1 MAKLV
6 NLNISNN
13 TKYNTQI
20 KSEELDVPHPTDGAN
35 LLTNQAHST
44 LNRSRLKETRN
55 TNYNTQLKSQTH
67 PVNPRPSSQKAYT
80 SIKINK
86 N

>member
-13 TKYNTQI
+13 TKYNIQI

-44 LNRSRLKETRN
+44 LNQSRLKETCN
-55 TNYNTQLKSQTH
+55 TDYNTIKSQTH
-67 PVNPRPSSQKAYT
+67 PLNPRPSYQKAYT